1 MAIVE
6 ATLFLALLAG
16 LLSVVLVFASK
27 KFAVEEN
34 PLIAEIDEILPQY
47 NCGACGFPGCAGFAQ
62 HVVVNRDPNATCTP
76 GGSDLA
82 KEIAGLLG
90 MEVAEKAPI
99 VAHVYCKGSD
109 SVAKSEGRYLGL
121 QDCVAADLV
130 TSATKVCPSGCLGLG
145 SCVRVCDFDALALQD
160 GIVHVLEENCVA
172 CVKCVATCPR
182 TLIRMV
188 PKGEKVAVECST
200 KDKGATVKKYCS
212 LGCIA
217 CMKCVKT
224 CPEEAISLVN
234 GAVTVDHEKCV
245 LCGDCIPVCPQSTIL
260 GLELHG
266 RVLPGVAQAEAAK
279 EVEA

>member
-34 PLIAEIDEILPQY
+34 PLIAEVEEILPQY
-47 NCGACGFPGCAGFAQ
+47 NCGACGFPGCSGFAQ
-62 HVVVNRDPNATCTP
+62 HVVASRDPNAICTP

-82 KEIAGLLG
+82 KMIAGLLG
-90 MEVAEKAPI
+90 MEVAEKAATA
-99 VAHVYCKGSD
+99 AHVFCKGSN
-109 SVAKSEGRYLGL
+109 SVALRQGRYLGL

-145 SCVRVCDFDALALQD
+145 SCVKVCDFDAIVLDD
-160 GIVHVLEENCVA
+160 GIVYILEDKCVA
-172 CVKCVATCPR
+172 CAKCVGTCPR
-182 TLIRMV
+182 SLIRMV
-188 PKGEKVAVECST
+188 PMGEKVAVECST
-200 KDKGATVKKYCS
+200 KDKGATVKKYCE

-217 CMKCVKT
+217 CNKCVKT
-224 CPEEAISLVN
+224 CPEEAISLVK
-234 GAVTVDHEKCV
+234 GAITIDHDKCV
-245 LCGDCIPVCPQSTIL
+245 LCGDCIPVCPQGTIL

-266 RVLPGVAQAEAAK
+266 RVLPGVAQAENAK